1 MAKKIV
7 LKFAK
12 QKAIVDILGVK
23 ESQKWSA
30 PNVMQDSALQKNSN
44 CLKNF
49 EE

>member
-12 QKAIVDILGVK
+12 QKPILQILGVK

-30 PNVMQDSALQKNSN
+30 SNVM
-44 CLKNF
+44 
-49 EE
+49 